1 MPFEL
6 ITLLGSVM
14 IGFLTALV
22 SLRMKLAAQTQ
33 KHLMQAAGLQ
43 KKMWADAREHG
54 LKDRGFA
61 WTRRLIALMAVF
73 AIIVFPKLVA
83 VWMPDVNVTLG
94 WTEWKPGFLFI
105 TEGRNVI
112 EWKVATG
119 LVLTPLDTHLVSAI
133 VGLYFGGSIMK
144 NA

>member
-6 ITLLGSVM
+6 ITLLGSVI

-22 SLRMKLAAQTQ
+22 GLRMKLAAQTQ

-43 KKMWADAREHG
+43 KEMWADAREYG
-54 LKDRGFA
+54 LKDKGFA
-61 WTRRLIALMAVF
+61 WTRRLIALMSVF
-73 AIIVFPKLVA
+73 AIILLPKLVA
-83 VWMPDVNVTLG
+83 VWMPDINVTLG
-94 WTEWKPGFLFI
+94 WTEWKPGFLFF

>member
-6 ITLLGSVM
+6 ITLLGSVI

-22 SLRMKLAAQTQ
+22 GLRMKLAAQTQ

-43 KKMWADAREHG
+43 KEMWADAREYG
-54 LKDRGFA
+54 LKDKGFA

-73 AIIVFPKLVA
+73 AIILLPKLVA
-83 VWMPDVNVTLG
+83 VWMPDINVTLG
-94 WTEWKPGFLFI
+94 WTEWKPGFLFF

>member
-6 ITLLGSVM
+6 ITLLSSTL

-22 SLRMKLAAQTQ
+22 GLRMKLAAQTQ
-33 KHLMQAAGLQ
+33 KHLMQSAGLQ
-43 KKMWADAREHG
+43 KEMWADAREYG
-54 LKDRGFA
+54 LKDKGFA
-61 WTRRLIALMAVF
+61 WTRRLIALMSVF
-73 AIIVFPKLVA
+73 AIILLPKLVA
-83 VWMPDVNVTLG
+83 VWMPDINVTLG
-94 WTEWKPGFLFI
+94 WTEWKPGFLFF

-112 EWKVATG
+112 EWKAVTG
-119 LVLTPLDTHLVSAI
+119 FVLTPLDTHLVSAI